1 MSQLH
6 SPVVQP
12 HRGPAR
18 RGASILRR
26 RRLRLRRRRRRLR
39 RRVASRL
46 LCQRSR
52 PPHRQ
57 RDAEGHLSGGNRV
70 VAVDV
75 ARDDPLVG
83 SGPLQQKY
91 VTLKVQMSKV
101 GTYHMKHKH
110 NGSR

>member
-39 RRVASRL
+39 RRAFFASVL
-46 LCQRSR
+46 AL
-52 PPHRQ
+52 PT
-57 RDAEGHLSGGNRV
+57 AN
-70 VAVDV
+70 A
-75 ARDDPLVG
+75 
-83 SGPLQQKY
+83 
-91 VTLKVQMSKV
+91 TLKATCPAGIGWLLLMLRAMILSWAQGPFNKSM
-101 GTYHMKHKH
+101 
-110 NGSR
+110 